1 MWPTES
7 SGMRILDK
15 DTIMEG
21 LLAFRPETRSLCAW
35 IVGEAGGERK
45 NYLKQSFNHS
55 RLVLIPKVF
64 LSSPSSAN
72 WCVFCTCKLYLTLAQ
87 VQPN

>member
-45 NYLKQSFNHS
+45 LEMF
-55 RLVLIPKVF
+55 LVPVF
-64 LSSPSSAN
+64 KGLPP
-72 WCVFCTCKLYLTLAQ
+72 FPLF
-87 VQPN
+87 

>member
-35 IVGEAGGERK
+35 IVGEAGGERQ
-45 NYLKQSFNHS
+45 LEMV
-55 RLVLIPKVF
+55 LVPVF
-64 LSSPSSAN
+64 KGLPP
-72 WCVFCTCKLYLTLAQ
+72 FPLF
-87 VQPN
+87 